1 MRKKGRRELMK
12 LFHRNE
18 SQKKYDSQ
26 KLTPVIRSSICT
38 GEKAAGFREKD
49 TGKFREIM
57 LIRNETDL
65 EEFRRQYG
73 IIGGIETIY

>member
-1 MRKKGRRELMK
+1 MR
-12 LFHRNE
+12 LFHKKE
-18 SQKKYDSQ
+18 SHQSYDAE

-49 TGKFREIM
+49 TGKFQEIM

-73 IIGGIETIY
+73 ITGEFETIY